1 MRRLTGRGL
10 NPTQLA
16 KAYRNV
22 LELTSGTEIAKDK
35 EKIKAILK
43 EEYAKMFPNSFMPI
57 DAKEETIASIYNS
70 WGMVEE
76 LACSL
81 GLGSLEDVLNAIKN
95 GAKSENDANP
105 QQNER

>member
-1 MRRLTGRGL
+1 MRRLTSRGL

-16 KAYRNV
+16 RAYSNV

-35 EKIKAILK
+35 ERIKEILK

-57 DAKEETIASIYNS
+57 DAKEETITSIYNS

-81 GLGSLEDVLNAIKN
+81 GLGSLEDILNAIKN
-95 GAKSENDANP
+95 GAKSGNDANP